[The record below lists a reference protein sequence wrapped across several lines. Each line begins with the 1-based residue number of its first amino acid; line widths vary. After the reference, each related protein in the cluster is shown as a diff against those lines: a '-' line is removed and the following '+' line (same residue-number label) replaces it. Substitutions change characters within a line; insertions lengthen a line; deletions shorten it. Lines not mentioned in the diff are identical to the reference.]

1 MKILHNVQWFF
12 ANILYI
18 IVILFYKHMDK
29 VEFPFDTE
37 AFFQKCVKNK
47 NFPRNDFEKQA
58 ILLRLLKDFE
68 DRKYSEQEV
77 NEAIKKYFED
87 YTLLRRELINF
98 GYMQRNPLTA
108 EYWVVKRELTKEDI
122 RKNTILRRHSKP
134 YKVLEEDK

>member
-1 MKILHNVQWFF
+1 
-12 ANILYI
+12 
-18 IVILFYKHMDK
+18 MDI
-29 VEFPFDTE
+29 EFPFDAE

-68 DRKYSEQEV
+68 DRKYTEQEV
-77 NEAIKKYFED
+77 NEIIKKYFED

-98 GYMQRNPLTA
+98 GYMQRNSLTS

-122 RKNTILRRHSKP
+122 KNNTILRRHAEAFIK
-134 YKVLEEDK
+134 L

>member
-1 MKILHNVQWFF
+1 
-12 ANILYI
+12 
-18 IVILFYKHMDK
+18 MDK

-68 DRKYSEQEV
+68 DRKYTEQEV
-77 NEAIKKYFED
+77 KDIIKKYFED

-108 EYWVVKRELTKEDI
+108 EYQVVKRELAKEDI
-122 RKNTILRRHSKP
+122 KKNTILRRHAQPFIK
-134 YKVLEEDK
+134 LD

>member
-1 MKILHNVQWFF
+1 
-12 ANILYI
+12 
-18 IVILFYKHMDK
+18 MDK

-37 AFFQKCVKNK
+37 AFFQKCVKHK

-68 DRKYSEQEV
+68 DRKYTEQEV
-77 NEAIKKYFED
+77 NEIIKKYFED

-98 GYMQRNPLTA
+98 GYVQRNPLTA

-122 RKNTILRRHSKP
+122 RKNTILRRHAEAFIK
-134 YKVLEEDK
+134 L